1 MNKKFIY
8 IVDKILN
15 NNEIYITYIIKLF
28 PNLFFIN
35 YLYYYILV

>member
-28 PNLFFIN
+28 PNLYFS
-35 YLYYYILV
+35 